1 MLQIVTDGKYTCE
14 SGAVVVSTVVT
25 TVAFVNSDVC
35 LKTKQQATITEENTI
50 NVHKNLQAVLDD
62 E

>member
-1 MLQIVTDGKYTCE
+1 M
-14 SGAVVVSTVVT
+14 STVVT